1 MKDMYH
7 NSSSNNITN
16 SVEGSIHIAGS
27 HALAVFINV
36 ISIVWICCFF
46 QISIVLFR
54 LNCCLSKNKTLAG
67 LLSGVNF
74 MILWMDA
81 VVLIYCYSGFGN
93 CVLFP
98 ADGNGMVV
106 LFVATP
112 FSYVVQ
118 FVVDCVIPLN
128 RVEDRRNVVTTD
140 FVNELEHLI
149 YKERP
154 VVKWT
159 AEYYN
164 SSDDNEPEYSEEDN
178 FEFDSWETSSIWRAS
193 FWGFCQVSTLH
204 AESGIPITGQS
215 ARFKITIQVCAGDQA
230 VGLKWMNQRHSFR
243 TKHNRARVPKPTVK
257 EHSHTSSRYFILNN
271 SSYCCSK
278 GTMLF
283 CHLVCGFLGIAAI
296 YRMVVYN
303 LLIPEEHYFI
313 YKRVYCLSNIN
324 DLPAAHT
331 NFAVL
336 EIND

>member
-215 ARFKITIQVCAGDQA
+215 ARFKITIQVCAGDQ
-230 VGLKWMNQRHSFR
+230 
-243 TKHNRARVPKPTVK
+243 
-257 EHSHTSSRYFILNN
+257 
-271 SSYCCSK
+271 